1 MPAGRFAGS
10 WAVLALLAFAG
21 PLFAEERLAAPA
33 AGEREGTPLASKEPA
48 AAPAGGSDGW
58 LDMHV
63 HAAGIGAGG
72 SGAFVGAALAD
83 SWRLP
88 IYLRAFGVTRQEL
101 EANGDA
107 LVIERI
113 SAWIAE
119 SKHVGRAV
127 VLALDGVVDSDGA
140 LDREATQVYMP
151 NEFVAAQTARY
162 ANLCFGASINPHRA
176 DAIERLERAHAAGA
190 VLLKWIPNIMG
201 IDPAAE
207 ALAPFYRR
215 LAALGLPLLSHAGQ
229 ERSFAHADDALGDP
243 RRLALPLSL
252 GVTVI
257 AAHIATTGSID
268 GEANFERLLP
278 MFERHPNL
286 YADVSSLT
294 QINKRGYLQRALA
307 RDGLAERL
315 VYGTDWPLQFFPL
328 VSPYYHLDAT
338 GWSAA
343 RAVAAIDNPWD
354 RDIALKQALG
364 VPTAVFAR
372 AETVLPLANC
382 R

>member
-1 MPAGRFAGS
+1 MPARQRAGGRAL
-10 WAVLALLAFAG
+10 LALLTAVAVSAS
-21 PLFAEERLAAPA
+21 AEERSAALADA
-33 AGEREGTPLASKEPA
+33 AE
-48 AAPAGGSDGW
+48 GW

-72 SGAFVGAALAD
+72 SGAFVGPALAD

-88 IYLRAFGVTRQEL
+88 IYLRAFGVTEDEL
-101 EANGDA
+101 ETAGDA

-119 SKHVGRAV
+119 SARVGRAV
-127 VLALDGVVDSDGA
+127 VLALDGVVDGEGR
-140 LDREATQVYMP
+140 LDRDATQVYVP
-151 NEFVAAQTARY
+151 NEFVAAQTARHD
-162 ANLCFGASINPHRA
+162 NLCFGASVNPHRH

-190 VLLKWIPNIMG
+190 VLVKWIPNIMA

-215 LAALGLPLLSHAGQ
+215 LVELGLPLLSHAGQ

-268 GEANFERLLP
+268 GEGNFERLLP

-294 QINKRGYLQRALA
+294 QINKRGYLPRALTL
-307 RDGLAERL
+307 DGLTERL
-315 VYGTDWPLQFFPL
+315 LYGTDWPLQFFPL
-328 VSPYYHLDAT
+328 VSPYYQVDAI
-338 GWSAA
+338 GWREA
-343 RAVAAIDNPWD
+343 RAIAAIDNPWD
-354 RDIALKQALG
+354 RDVALKQAMG
-364 VPTAVFAR
+364 VPAAVFAR
-372 AETVLPLANC
+372 AENVLPLANC